1 MGKLL
6 LEKLKE
12 SALSIGPISILVI
25 ILSFTPLFS
34 FTTQELIT
42 FIIAAVLL
50 VVGMALFTLGAD
62 IAMVPM
68 GRHVGSGLT
77 KKGKL
82 WLILAVCL
90 VFGVVI
96 TVAEPDLQVLAAQ
109 VASAFANAD
118 ILLIIFVCA
127 GVGLFLALA
136 VIRIVFKRS
145 LSKYLMFFYL
155 MLFALAA
162 LVLVAGNGSFL
173 PLAFD
178 SGGVTT
184 GPITVPF
191 IMALGA
197 GIAAVFGGKESK
209 ENSFGFVALCS
220 VGAVMGVLILSI
232 FAGGEI
238 SYEPGY
244 NYIGEIL
251 VDYGGNI
258 FYMFMDGVVHEL
270 SNVALCLGL
279 LVGFFLICQ
288 FAFLRLPLKK
298 LLQIF
303 VGILYTFVG
312 LVIFLAAVSV
322 GFLPIGYSLGQ
333 SLADNSVWLVV
344 IGFVIGFLAVMAEP
358 AVHVLNKQVEEIT
371 GGQITKRSMLIGLTV
386 GVGIAI
392 ALTMIRIVF
401 AFSIMWYMVPGYI
414 ISLLLSF
421 YVPKVYTAIAFDS
434 GGVASGPLAS
444 CFILPLCIGA
454 CMTAQGTGSIL
465 EIGFGAVAMIA
476 MTPLITIQ
484 LLGFKAVV
492 SKRVRSKIA
501 LKKMLDE
508 GDCQIIEFS

>member
-12 SALSIGPISILVI
+12 ASFSILPISILVI
-25 ILSFTPLFS
+25 ILSFTPLYDMS
-34 FTTQELIT
+34 GSELVT

-50 VVGMALFTLGAD
+50 VIGMALFTLGAD

-82 WLILAVCL
+82 WLILIVCL
-90 VFGVVI
+90 VFGVII
-96 TVAEPDLQVLAAQ
+96 TIAEPDLQVLAGQ
-109 VASAFANAD
+109 VATAFANAD
-118 ILLIIFVCA
+118 LMLIIFVSG
-127 GVGLFLALA
+127 GVGIFLMLA
-136 VIRIVFKRS
+136 IIRIVFKRS
-145 LSKYLMFFYL
+145 LSSYLMFFYL
-155 MLFALAA
+155 ILFALAS
-162 LVLVAGNGSFL
+162 LVMVAGNGDML
-173 PLAFD
+173 ALAFD

-191 IMALGA
+191 VMALGA
-197 GIAAVFGGKESK
+197 GIAAVFGGKNAK

-220 VGAVMGVLILSI
+220 IGAVMGVLILSI
-232 FAGGEI
+232 FSTGEI
-238 SYEPGY
+238 
-244 NYIGEIL
+244 NYSPDYQSITEIL
-251 VDYGGNI
+251 ASHGGNI
-258 FYMFMDGVVHEL
+258 FFMFMDGVKHEL
-270 SNVALCLGL
+270 GNVALCLGL

-288 FAFLRLPLKK
+288 FTFLRLPLKK

-303 VGILYTFVG
+303 IGILYTFVG
-312 LVIFLAAVSV
+312 LVIFLAAVNV
-322 GFLPIGYSLGQ
+322 GFMPIGYNLGQ
-333 SLADNSVWLVV
+333 SLAEIPGWLVA

-358 AVHVLNKQVEEIT
+358 AVHVLNKQVEEVT

-392 ALTMIRIVF
+392 ALTMIRIIF
-401 AFSIMWYMVPGYI
+401 GFSIMWYLVPGYI

-421 YVPKVYTAIAFDS
+421 YVPRVYTAIAFDS
-434 GGVASGPLAS
+434 GGVASGPIAS
-444 CFILPLCIGA
+444 CFVLPLCIGA
-454 CMTAQGTGSIL
+454 CFVSGSGSML

-501 LKKMLDE
+501 LRKMLDE
-508 GDCQIIEFS
+508 GDRQVIEFN